1 LATLPFAVTTGR
13 DPELSK
19 ANADN
24 GPADGAFNC
33 ARFAA
38 PPFGQ
43 SFPSE
48 EACPATAEE
57 ACPATA
63 DEATAV
69 NEETIATVIASL
81 RDMVPFL
88 DVKRLSAPM
97 T

>member
-43 SFPSE
+43 SFLS
-48 EACPATAEE
+48 EE

-88 DVKRLSAPM
+88 DVKRLIAPM